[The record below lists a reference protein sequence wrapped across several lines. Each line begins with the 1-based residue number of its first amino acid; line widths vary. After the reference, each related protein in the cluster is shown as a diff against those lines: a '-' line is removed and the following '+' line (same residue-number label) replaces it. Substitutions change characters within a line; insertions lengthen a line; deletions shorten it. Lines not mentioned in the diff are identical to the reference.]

1 MASSRGVN
9 AAMMECEVGGG
20 RQLNLSGLGLFQ
32 LPDEAIERFADTL
45 ELLNMGDNNLSSLPP
60 SFASFRSLRVIFF
73 ANNQFEVVPS
83 VLGVLPS
90 LYMISFKRNRVAE
103 VPENSLSSSVGW
115 LILSDNCITE
125 LPPSIGKL
133 TGLRKCMLA
142 GNRIKSLPLEMA
154 QCRELELLRLA
165 ANELDELPEWLL
177 QLPKLSWLAL
187 AGNPCLPSP
196 PTPDVDKVPW
206 EQVCTTSVL
215 GEGASGIVYRATV
228 EDESS
233 EMRTVA
239 VKTFKGEATSD
250 GLPVDEMRAAMYLG
264 GGDGGRGH
272 PCITPVLGH
281 VLKLKKKDEELPEG
295 LIFELIPPDFSNL
308 GDPPSFQTV
317 TRDTFP
323 EGLSFHPARIFTI
336 ARAVASACVYMHS
349 KRSSHAI
356 SHGDLYA
363 HNLLV
368 TAPATWGDI
377 GAVDVRLCDMGAA
390 TFYDPDT
397 PAGSLL
403 ERIEVRAFGC
413 LLEDM
418 LQLLPGGLDRDTLA
432 LARRLTVVS
441 SMCMSP
447 TVDKRPSFVAV
458 LDELDNY
465 VLEGS
470 VYDTLTNNVGIMS
483 VSIVVVGCIAGFL
496 MRRR

>member
-1 MASSRGVN
+1 
-9 AAMMECEVGGG
+9 
-20 RQLNLSGLGLFQ
+20 LGLKH

-45 ELLNMGDNNLSSLPP
+45 DLLNMGDNNLSSLPP
-60 SFASFRSLRVIFF
+60 SFASFRSLRVLFF

-90 LYMISFKRNRVAE
+90 LYMLSFKGNRVAE
-103 VPENSLSSSVGW
+103 VPENCLSSSVGW
-115 LILSDNCITE
+115 LILSDNCISE

-142 GNRIKSLPLEMA
+142 GNCIKSLPPEMA

-187 AGNPCLPSP
+187 AGNPCLLSP
-196 PTPDVDKVPW
+196 PTPYVDKVLW
-206 EQVCTTSVL
+206 EQVVTTSVL

-228 EDESS
+228 ENESS

-264 GGDGGRGH
+264 SSSGDGGRGH

-281 VLKLKKKDEELPEG
+281 ILKLKKNDEELPEG
-295 LIFELIPPDFSNL
+295 LIFELIPPEFSNL

-323 EGLSFHPARIFTI
+323 AGLSFHPSRIFTI

-349 KRSSHAI
+349 KHSSHAI

-368 TAPATWGDI
+368 TAPATWDDI

-390 TFYDPDT
+390 TFYDPET

-418 LQLLPGGLDRDTLA
+418 LLRLPDGLDRDSLA
-432 LARRLTVVS
+432 LSRRLTVVS

-447 TVDKRPSFVAV
+447 TVGKRPSFQHV
-458 LDELDNY
+458 LEELDHY
-465 VLEGS
+465 VLRGS

-483 VSIVVVGCIAGFL
+483 ASVVVMGCIAGFL
-496 MRRR
+496 MRRHK